1 MSQKSAVENLVKQL
15 YGLGAV
21 RRELARHALRELGGQ
36 GFTALVAVYV
46 HGPARVSDVAGHLGV
61 DMSVASRQVQGLIAA
76 GYVEREPDPDD
87 RRAQRL
93 TISDDG
99 RRALRESHRRMVHA
113 FSNAL
118 EGWSESDLTSLA
130 DQLARLSADFSS
142 EGAGES
148 REGASGEARR

>member
-1 MSQKSAVENLVKQL
+1 MSQKTAVENLVKQL

-61 DMSVASRQVQGLIAA
+61 DLSVASRQVQALIAA

-93 TISDDG
+93 TITEAG
-99 RRALRESHRRMVHA
+99 THALRESHRRMVHV

-118 EGWSESDLTSLA
+118 EGWSESDLTSLS
-130 DQLARLSADFSS
+130 DGLARLSADFSG
-142 EGAGES
+142 EGAGDT
-148 REGASGEARR
+148 RDGARGEARR